1 MMARQYSAS
10 RRIDE
15 GGLMDERDTNPGGY
29 TPPQQTAPPKKK
41 HTALGCGCLSL
52 VAVIVVVFLVIAVNT
67 GNKALSGSPAGAT
80 DAATV
85 AAPVA
90 GTAVSP
96 AQMLDD
102 LDGDKNPV
110 ADYQAALD
118 ALAPKCTQDAV
129 HIAGLGDAGYQD
141 LVKNGITD
149 ETRLTVLQH
158 LDQSIPASIGK
169 TDCAGMLSGY
179 LVLRENG

>member
-1 MMARQYSAS
+1 
-10 RRIDE
+10 
-15 GGLMDERDTNPGGY
+15 MDQRDTNPGGY
-29 TPPQQTAPPKKK
+29 IPPQTPQKKSNRGP
-41 HTALGCGCLSL
+41 LGCLLALVLAFGGCT
-52 VAVIVVVFLVIAVNT
+52 AYFVVD
-67 GNKALSGSPAGAT
+67 GMSKYGPGSSSKSGDSGGGAT
-80 DAATV
+80 PA
-85 AAPVA
+85 AAPA
-90 GTAVSP
+90 TSPAVSP

-102 LDGDKNPV
+102 LDGDKTPV

-118 ALAPKCTQDAV
+118 ALAPKCTQDEV

-141 LVKNGITD
+141 LVKNGIND